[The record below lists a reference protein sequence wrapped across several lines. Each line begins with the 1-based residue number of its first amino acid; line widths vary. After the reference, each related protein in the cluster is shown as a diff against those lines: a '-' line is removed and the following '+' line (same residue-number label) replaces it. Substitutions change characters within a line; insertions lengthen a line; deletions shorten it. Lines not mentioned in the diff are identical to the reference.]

1 MGSSFESGEE
11 SVQANRGRHLY
22 QVTAPIGLFCSVFLM
37 HMQFLSLYFLPSPLQ
52 DYHHADFS
60 LPSVK
65 VQMNPEGIGQA

>member
-1 MGSSFESGEE
+1 
-11 SVQANRGRHLY
+11 
-22 QVTAPIGLFCSVFLM
+22 M
-37 HMQFLSLYFLPSPLQ
+37 HMLFLSLYFLPSPLQ